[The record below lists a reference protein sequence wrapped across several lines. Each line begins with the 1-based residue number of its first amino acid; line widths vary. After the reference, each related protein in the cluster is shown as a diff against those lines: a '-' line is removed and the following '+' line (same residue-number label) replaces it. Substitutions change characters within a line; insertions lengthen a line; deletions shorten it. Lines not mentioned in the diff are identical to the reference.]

1 MNHTISIIGA
11 GRVGRTLGR
20 RLRKLGWC
28 IEAVVARTNAHARDA
43 ARWIGAGK
51 PFARLDCDVFAAHV
65 LLLTTGDSAVAE
77 VAEDLAHIAGRS
89 LQGKIVL
96 HTSGALDSH
105 VLRPLAR
112 LGAATG
118 SLHPMQT
125 FTGKAL
131 PKLTGIVFAIEGTPA
146 ARRVASQI
154 ARELG
159 GHPVLIDP
167 KAKAAY
173 HAAGTFA
180 AGHALAVTETAAQ
193 ILMRAGF
200 SRERALKSLLPLT
213 RQMLDNF
220 EAAGPRTAWTGPLAR
235 KDYAIVS
242 AHAKAL
248 RQYPPEFGDAYAA
261 LALLS
266 GRVLADKPVEAI
278 AKIRHSLRKSTRR

>member
-1 MNHTISIIGA
+1 M
-11 GRVGRTLGR
+11 
-20 RLRKLGWC
+20 
-28 IEAVVARTNAHARDA
+28 
-43 ARWIGAGK
+43 
-51 PFARLDCDVFAAHV
+51 

-159 GHPVLIDP
+159 GQPVVIDP

-180 AGHALAVTETAAQ
+180 AGHALAVMEAATQ
-193 ILMRAGF
+193 ILTRAGF
-200 SRERALKSLLPLT
+200 SRARALKALLPLT

-220 EAAGPRTAWTGPLAR
+220 AAAGPRAAWTGPLAR
-235 KDYAIVS
+235 KDYAVVS

-248 RQYPPEFGDAYAA
+248 RAYPREFRDAYAA
-261 LALLS
+261 LSLLS
-266 GRVLADKPVEAI
+266 GRVLADKPAEAI
-278 AKIRHSLRKSTRR
+278 AKIRRSLRKR